1 MMVDAKNAIS
11 EFDLTAKAAPKTKE
25 IRKAAAPEHVA
36 AEVARVSEETLK
48 KIEAMIKEY
57 GSPDK
62 VSMYYDHDIDR
73 VVVTVQSG
81 KTQEVIR
88 QIPSAEFISF
98 ARSFDQMVG
107 LIFNRRL

>member
-1 MMVDAKNAIS
+1 MMVDTKNTIPD
-11 EFDLTAKAAPKTKE
+11 FDLTVKVAPKMKE
-25 IRKAAAPEHVA
+25 IRKVAPEDVA
-36 AEVARVSEETLK
+36 AEVAKVSEETLK

-98 ARSFDQMVG
+98 ARSFDQMIG